1 MGIEY
6 KDAPGMLSRNKSK
19 MAAALSTNEKKQNR
33 CNFSV
38 EIEKKML
45 DGQPVVV
52 CRINYYM
59 CYPIIGNTQPLQEEF
74 TDVKKFAQAIHDK
87 IVTVGEEL

>member
-19 MAAALSTNEKKQNR
+19 MTAALSTNEKKQNR

-38 EIEKKML
+38 DIEKKML

-52 CRINYYM
+52 CRMNNYM
-59 CYPIIGNTQPLQEEF
+59 CFSIGNTQPLQEEF

-87 IVTVGEEL
+87 IVTVGDEL